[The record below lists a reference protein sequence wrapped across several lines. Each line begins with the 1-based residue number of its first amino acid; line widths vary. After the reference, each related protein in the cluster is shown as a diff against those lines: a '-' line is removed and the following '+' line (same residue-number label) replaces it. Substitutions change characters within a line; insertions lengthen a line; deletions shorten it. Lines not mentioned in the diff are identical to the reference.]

1 MLPYV
6 DYLPTITEAENEN
19 ELRQQDNSCVRQ
31 KRINKNNALLII
43 SIICLSGL
51 LSGMIIYRN
60 KILAN
65 EPNTMMYLKS
75 SSKKRNQES
84 CGDDY
89 SKKTLKSLVDLPFAA
104 TFADTKGEKK
114 WEASEVTIVNGS
126 YYVIHDNSWA
136 VSKIDPHFL
145 MNSEKNI
152 QYGDPVIAPTNLQ
165 YQAEDLDSSF
175 EAIVEIDQ
183 DTFYLIRESIHH
195 KEEDVYRAVI
205 LKVKLPNVDHILQ
218 ECPSEKTFDGTSK
231 GFEGAASL
239 IGADG
244 TFFLLGMCE
253 GNYCSE
259 GDRGKKPGHGQ
270 IIVMSLEETDQ
281 NDYGCQWKTV
291 TTLHLPHNA
300 YFTDYSSLTIQENR
314 IAVSSQEDSK
324 LWIGKISLDNHG
336 YFDPFSTAFT
346 PGHVLQFP
354 RDTNCEIIYCNI
366 EGIHWVS
373 DEILVAVSDK
383 MKSKGKQHYRCL
395 EKDQSIHLFV
405 VP

>member
-1 MLPYV
+1 M
-6 DYLPTITEAENEN
+6 
-19 ELRQQDNSCVRQ
+19 
-31 KRINKNNALLII
+31 LII
-43 SIICLSGL
+43 FYKSVLPRKHLMVL
-51 LSGMIIYRN
+51 LR
-60 KILAN
+60 
-65 EPNTMMYLKS
+65 
-75 SSKKRNQES
+75 
-84 CGDDY
+84 D
-89 SKKTLKSLVDLPFAA
+89 
-104 TFADTKGEKK
+104 
-114 WEASEVTIVNGS
+114 
-126 YYVIHDNSWA
+126 
-136 VSKIDPHFL
+136 
-145 MNSEKNI
+145 
-152 QYGDPVIAPTNLQ
+152 
-165 YQAEDLDSSF
+165 
-175 EAIVEIDQ
+175 
-183 DTFYLIRESIHH
+183 
-195 KEEDVYRAVI
+195 
-205 LKVKLPNVDHILQ
+205 LKVQLVLLALM
-218 ECPSEKTFDGTSK
+218 G
-231 GFEGAASL
+231 L
-239 IGADG
+239 
-244 TFFLLGMCE
+244 FFLLGMCE